1 MDEDN
6 CQLLLAT
13 DLGILGIGRGR
24 LRASG
29 AWARRAEAWS
39 WGLRR
44 VAYTLHLVMAD
55 LRLTPEFI
63 KWFSAL
69 RDERAQARI
78 QVRLDRLQ
86 AGLVGDV
93 KQVGEGVSELRVDY
107 GPGYRVYFCQKGL
120 VLTIVLAGGNK
131 KTQQRDIRI
140 ALELARNL

>member
-1 MDEDN
+1 
-6 CQLLLAT
+6 
-13 DLGILGIGRGR
+13 
-24 LRASG
+24 
-29 AWARRAEAWS
+29 
-39 WGLRR
+39 
-44 VAYTLHLVMAD
+44 MAD

-120 VLTIVLAGGNK
+120 VLTIFLAGGNK